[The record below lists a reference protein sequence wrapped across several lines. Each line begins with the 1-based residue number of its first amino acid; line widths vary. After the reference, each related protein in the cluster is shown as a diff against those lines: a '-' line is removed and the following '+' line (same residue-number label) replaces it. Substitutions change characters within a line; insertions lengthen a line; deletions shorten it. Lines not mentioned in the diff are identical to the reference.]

1 MDTIVWIWNIPG
13 QKTQISNGWSLA
25 WHYYEAIEVEF
36 SRRSLGN
43 LEGDRRA
50 QIPLLSLFC
59 FLTMTGMVFLFHGFY
74 RNVLS
79 GAQSQ
84 ETTNHEL
91 KPLQLKAKMSFF
103 SFVSSLAQMFV
114 TVSKADYYT
123 KDSLN
128 INWYCY
134 CYCCYWKAM
143 LGNQIKK

>member
-1 MDTIVWIWNIPG
+1 M
-13 QKTQISNGWSLA
+13 K
-25 WHYYEAIEVEF
+25 F

-84 ETTNHEL
+84 ETTKHEL

-103 SFVSSLAQMFV
+103 SFVRSLAQMFV
-114 TVSKADYYT
+114 TVSKAEYYT

-128 INWYCY
+128 IN
-134 CYCCYWKAM
+134 
-143 LGNQIKK
+143 